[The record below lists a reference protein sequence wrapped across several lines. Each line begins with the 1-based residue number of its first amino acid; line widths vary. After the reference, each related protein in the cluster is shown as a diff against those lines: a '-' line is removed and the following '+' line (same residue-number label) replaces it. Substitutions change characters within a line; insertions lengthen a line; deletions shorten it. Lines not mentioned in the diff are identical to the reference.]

1 MESTRS
7 ECIASSVFADQE
19 TLEQIRLE
27 ESEFYGDHLSEDD
40 NTTTTTDSDEEEL
53 SLSEDEVST
62 RQEIRSMSVPSGS
75 LAATESDEEE
85 AKIASEFE
93 KGCGCGEACYEQFS
107 ISSSG

>member
-1 MESTRS
+1 MLVLVAAGQATADCGGHYINRWNPRGEMAESS

-40 NTTTTTDSDEEEL
+40 NTTTTNDSDEEEL

-62 RQEIRSMSVPSGS
+62 RQEIRSMSTFRITCSYR
-75 LAATESDEEE
+75 
-85 AKIASEFE
+85 IW
-93 KGCGCGEACYEQFS
+93 
-107 ISSSG
+107 